1 MHSDFTYKAV
11 NAVHRAVV
19 RLSGGRLGWTA
30 AKLPVIELT
39 TIGRRSGR
47 RHSVMLS
54 SPVQNGPVLVVV
66 ASRSG
71 DDRHPAWFLNLCDH
85 PEVEVS
91 TKGRPSRPM
100 LARVASPDERDRLW
114 PQVKAAA
121 VDYAKFE
128 ARTSREIPVVLL
140 EPADAASPRHLD

>member
-11 NAVHRAVV
+11 NAVHRVVV

-30 AKLPVIELT
+30 AKLPIIELT

-47 RHSVMLS
+47 PHSVMLS
-54 SPVQNGPVLVVV
+54 SPVQEGPVLVIV

-71 DDRHPAWFLNLCDH
+71 DDRHPAWFLNLRDH
-85 PEVEVS
+85 PSVEVS

-100 LARVASPDERDRLW
+100 LARVATPDERDRLW
-114 PQVKAAA
+114 PHVKDAAA
-121 VDYAKFE
+121 DYAKFE
-128 ARTSREIPVVLL
+128 ARTSREIPLVLL
-140 EPADAASPRHLD
+140 EPADHHRPTTS